1 MRRVTTHH
9 QRTQHSAECSGE
21 SEIYDSNAKK
31 KGATDTR
38 KQSGEFASRWAAAR
52 SRKHRRRSARGRD
65 GGVWGATE
73 NHDRGRRSMR
83 AHAPAHDAR
92 EHPLCETHDKH
103 HTRDL
108 TQQQSQGM
116 LEPCV
121 SMLNSERRCCS
132 TGLQPAP
139 CEPNARSQRVEKDT
153 SGAAS
158 GL

>member
-1 MRRVTTHH
+1 VERARYTTA
-9 QRTQHSAECSGE
+9 TP
-21 SEIYDSNAKK
+21 KK
-31 KGATDTR
+31 KEQPTR
-38 KQSGEFASRWAAAR
+38 ASRVAS
-52 SRKHRRRSARGRD
+52 SRRAGQRLGAESTDIVLREEETEECGGRQKITTAD